1 MNRVPKK
8 IFDELGK
15 VKLPKDR
22 LYFAIVLARET
33 LGQKDS
39 YEHDKEIE
47 VSLKEMEKFLDSVP
61 PNKHTQKIK
70 RKVWEM
76 FP

>member
-15 VKLPKDR
+15 VKLPKYR
-22 LYFAIVLARET
+22 LFFAIVLARET

-39 YEHDKEIE
+39 YDHDKEIE
-47 VSLKEMEKFLDSVP
+47 ISLEEMEKFLDSVS
-61 PNKHTQKIK
+61 PNKHTQQIK
-70 RKVWEM
+70 KEIWEM